1 MHQLVD
7 RTNRTG
13 GSRWDVV
20 GHDNVLLG
28 RLSQSRSGRHGRA
41 FYAALGPDGCDLG
54 RHPTIELAVDAV
66 VADAV
71 SGWARSPRNP
81 TERYRELCDS
91 QCCPP
96 THSVKRSDSW

>member
-7 RTNRTG
+7 RTTRTG
-13 GSRWDVV
+13 GARWDVLDANDALV
-20 GHDNVLLG
+20 G
-28 RLSQSRSGRHGRA
+28 RISQSRAGRHGRA

-66 VADAV
+66 VADAA

-81 TERYRELCDS
+81 TERYRELYDS
-91 QCCPP
+91 PMLP
-96 THSVKRSDSW
+96 VYPLGRRER